1 MEFITDLFKKEAT
14 KEISVF
20 LLIVLFFY
28 SMRKML
34 NLFLLTFLFT
44 FLIYSLQQFIVKK
57 FLVKN
62 RLNELLVTIILYILL
77 ISMFS
82 YFVYKYVPIII
93 NESAALLNQL
103 SASKDNSS
111 IIMVQQYIDKYFGP
125 IDIKGYIKGQVDSLF
140 LMVANIGKMGINV
153 FLAFILSLFFMLE
166 KQKIKLF
173 LSKFKTSRV
182 SSIYNYIEFFWTNF
196 SNSFG
201 KVIQAQI
208 LIAMINTIISIIILS
223 IMRFPQIIALGFM
236 IFICGLIPVAGV
248 IISLVPLSIIAFN
261 IGGITKVIYVMIM
274 IAMLHSLESYVLN
287 PKLMSDKTELPV
299 FFTFLILIVSE
310 HFMGTWGLLLGIPL
324 VMFILD
330 LLKVNVSH

>member
-1 MEFITDLFKKEAT
+1 MEFITDLFKKEVT

-20 LLIVLFFY
+20 LLLILFFY
-28 SMRKML
+28 SMKKML

-62 RLNELLVTIILYILL
+62 HLNELLVTIVLYILL

-82 YFVYKYVPIII
+82 FFVYKYVPIII

-103 SASKDNSS
+103 SANKANSN
-111 IIMVQQYIDKYFGP
+111 IVIVQQYINKYFGT
-125 IDIKGYIKGQVDSLF
+125 IDIKGYIKGQVDSIF
-140 LMVANIGKMGINV
+140 LLAANIGKMGLNT

-166 KQKIKLF
+166 KQKIKHF

-182 SSIYNYIEFFWTNF
+182 SSIYNYIEFFFKNF
-196 SNSFG
+196 LNSFG

-208 LIAMINTIISIIILS
+208 LITITNTVISLIVLS
-223 IMRFPQIIALGFM
+223 IMKFPQILALGFM
-236 IFICGLIPVAGV
+236 IFIFGLIPVAGV

-261 IGGITKVIYVMIM
+261 IGGITKVLYVIVMV
-274 IAMLHSLESYVLN
+274 AMLHSLESYVLN
-287 PKLMSDKTELPV
+287 PKFMSDKTELPV
-299 FFTFLILIVSE
+299 FFVFLILIVSE

-330 LLKVNVSH
+330 LLKVNVKD